1 MDVGEVYLVLLR
13 PSRVPV
19 AGEALCNGFQ
29 GQVELHDWRWCLQNA
44 QELKRAE
51 ESDARYR
58 KRESRLVSDRSK
70 ATREAHAWE
79 DFRRDHQKALDDLRK
94 EAAEL
99 GAGHDV
105 SPERRAEVIKS
116 VVDRTSRQLTEIQR
130 GAPWKKHKESE
141 EYQTQK
147 QERLAQSARDG
158 EIQEAERNKNFQFR
172 FRKRVD
178 LATTQLLNSMKLG
191 DVFSSGTLTIHQ
203 RSVNSGMTLVLNLQ
217 KVRLLEY
224 GVSVQVSET
233 MTDMI
238 ETWTAEFDAMSYV
251 YKNRN
256 AIGSSTNALQA
267 GMKAATQGTVRTF
280 AMHNVSLSI

>member
-29 GQVELHDWRWCLQNA
+29 GQVELHDWRWCLNNA
-44 QELKRAE
+44 QELKRMDSA
-51 ESDARYR
+51 DGRFR
-58 KRESRLVSDRSK
+58 KAESRLVRDRSMQVRDEEVK
-70 ATREAHAWE
+70 Q
-79 DFRRDHQKALDDLRK
+79 DYYRRVERL
-94 EAAEL
+94 
-99 GAGHDV
+99 
-105 SPERRAEVIKS
+105 ERRLKA
-116 VVDRTSRQLTEIQR
+116 
-130 GAPWKKHKESE
+130 GADE
-141 EYQTQK
+141 ETV
-147 QERLAQSARDG
+147 G
-158 EIQEAERNKNFQFR
+158 EIRTALNDLKENLHKRRHEAVTGKQWRSAKMTDKERQQLADDKEDSRAAKASNAAIEEAERNKNFQFR

-233 MTDMI
+233 MTDMV

-280 AMHNVSLSI
+280 AMHNVSLSV